1 MIVAKLY
8 YDMECPE
15 LYAAEVFL
23 RNRGYSIS
31 KVVSPPV
38 RESQQ
43 ILNESYGGGRR
54 ASLKIIVNDKCYNS
68 IQELYKADSNGEL
81 PKLLRG

>member
-1 MIVAKLY
+1 MIIAKLY
-8 YDMECPE
+8 YDKECPE

-31 KVVSPPV
+31 KVLSPQE
-38 RESQQ
+38 RNSQQ
-43 ILNESYGGGRR
+43 ILNESYGGGQK
-54 ASLKIIVNDKCYNS
+54 ASLKIVVNDKCYNS
-68 IQELYKADSNGEL
+68 IHELYKADSSGEL